1 MQKIGITGG
10 IGSGKTTV
18 CRLFETLGVSVY
30 YADDA
35 AKWLMN
41 NNTSLIEAIK
51 SAFGSDV
58 YNEQNQLQRAKLAAI
73 VFKSDRSR
81 KKLEKLVHPA
91 VEQHFQQWVADRKNE
106 PYVLKEAALIFES
119 GSYKRLDKVITVT
132 APVILRIERVIQRD
146 KVTAEQVA
154 ARIAAQ
160 MPEDE
165 KKRMSNFV
173 INNDGQTM
181 LIPRVVDIHE
191 QIMLSCSG
199 L

>member
-18 CRLFETLGVSVY
+18 CRLFEALRVPVY

-41 NNTSLIEAIK
+41 NDIPLIEAIK
-51 SAFGSDV
+51 NALGSDV

-73 VFKSDRSR
+73 IFKSAKDR

-91 VEQHFQQWVADRKNE
+91 VEQHFQQWVAAHKGE

-132 APVILRIERVIQRD
+132 APIELRIQRVMQRD
-146 KVTAEQVA
+146 NVTAEQVIE
-154 ARIAAQ
+154 RIAAQ
-160 MPEDE
+160 MSDDE

-173 INNDGQTM
+173 INNDGRTM

>member
-41 NNTSLIEAIK
+41 NNASLIEAIK
-51 SAFGSDV
+51 STFGGDV
-58 YNEQNQLQRAKLAAI
+58 YSEQNQLQRAKLAAI

-81 KKLEKLVHPA
+81 RKLEKLVHPA
-91 VEQHFQQWVADRKNE
+91 VEQHFQQWVVDRKNE

-132 APVILRIERVIQRD
+132 APVILRIERVMQRD

-160 MPEDE
+160 MPDEE

-191 QIMLSCSG
+191 QIMISCSG